1 MLTSY
6 YKGKISFIE
15 MKNMPLSDISS
26 LYRIALDKQ
35 KKAEADEEEKKRQ
48 EAEAVE
54 EGLEEMMDGQ

>member
-1 MLTSY
+1 
-6 YKGKISFIE
+6 
-15 MKNMPLSDISS
+15 MKNMPLSDIAS